1 MDFLRR
7 VPFFRFRVPF
17 LRPPFLRRVAFLL
30 AAFFRAAITTHPQFA
45 FW

>member
-30 AAFFRAAITTHPQFA
+30 AAFFRAAITLTPS
-45 FW
+45 